1 MYEMT
6 ATIKTQARSARK
18 QRIYEAAAT
27 LFRDKGYNATSM
39 RDLAV
44 SVGIE
49 PSSLYSHINSK
60 EELLSDICFEC
71 GQLFLD
77 GIKAIGQDEN
87 TVAEKLS
94 KLIHLHVK
102 IAQDDIT
109 SMTVFNDE
117 WRHITEPELSLFLQM
132 RKKYEDDCM
141 AIIDMGVD
149 EGVFREIDT
158 HVVLNAIINS
168 TQWIQRSKRM
178 LAKETNVLANQISDL
193 ILNGLFL
200 HNK

>member
-1 MYEMT
+1 M
-6 ATIKTQARSARK
+6 ATTTTHTRSARK

-39 RDLAV
+39 RDLAM

-49 PSSLYSHINSK
+49 PSSLYSHIKSK
-60 EELLSDICFEC
+60 EELLSEICFEC
-71 GQLFLD
+71 GQQFLD
-77 GIKAIGQDEN
+77 GVEAIILNSNDI
-87 TVAEKLS
+87 THKLRA
-94 KLIHLHVK
+94 LIHLHVK

-117 WRHITEPELSLFLQM
+117 WRHITEPELSLFKQM

-141 AIIDMGVD
+141 AIINIGI
-149 EGVFREIDT
+149 EENIFRSIDT

-168 TQWIQRSKRM
+168 TLWIQKSKRM
-178 LAKETNVLANQISDL
+178 LAKDTSDLANQISDL
-193 ILNGLFL
+193 ILNGLYL
-200 HNK
+200 KNK

>member
-1 MYEMT
+1 MTET
-6 ATIKTQARSARK
+6 ATRTRSTRK

-39 RDLAV
+39 RDLAM

-60 EELLSDICFEC
+60 EELLSGICFDC
-71 GQLFLD
+71 GQQFLD
-77 GIKAIGQDEN
+77 GVRAIMSDSN
-87 TVAEKLS
+87 TIEDKLRQ
-94 KLIHLHVK
+94 LIYLHVK
-102 IAQDDIT
+102 IAQDDVT

-117 WRHITEPELSLFLQM
+117 WRHITEPELSLFLRM

-141 AIIDMGVD
+141 AIINLGVD
-149 EGVFREIDT
+149 EGIFRKIDT

-178 LAKETNVLANQISDL
+178 LAKDTGSLANQICDL
-193 ILNGLFL
+193 MLNGLFL

>member
-1 MYEMT
+1 MT
-6 ATIKTQARSARK
+6 ATATHTRSTRK
-18 QRIYEAAAT
+18 QHIYEAAAT

-39 RDLAV
+39 RDLAL

-49 PSSLYSHINSK
+49 PSSLYSHIKSK
-60 EELLSDICFEC
+60 EELLSGICFDC
-71 GQLFLD
+71 GQQFLD
-77 GIKAIGQDEN
+77 GVRAIISDQSTIEDQ
-87 TVAEKLS
+87 LRQ
-94 KLIHLHVK
+94 LIFLHVK

-117 WRHITEPELSLFLQM
+117 WRHITEPELSLFLRM

-141 AIIDMGVD
+141 VIINSGMD
-149 EGVFREIDT
+149 EGVFRNIDS

-178 LAKETNVLANQISDL
+178 LSKETGVLGNQISDL
-193 ILNGLFL
+193 ILNGLL
-200 HNK
+200 QDNN

>member
-1 MYEMT
+1 MFEMT
-6 ATIKTQARSARK
+6 ETATHTRSARK
-18 QRIYEAAAT
+18 QHIYEAAAK

-39 RDLAV
+39 RDLAL

-49 PSSLYSHINSK
+49 PSSLYSHIKSK
-60 EELLSDICFEC
+60 EELLSGICFDC
-71 GQLFLD
+71 GQQFLD
-77 GIKAIGQDEN
+77 GVQTIIFDKISVED
-87 TVAEKLS
+87 KLRS
-94 KLIHLHVK
+94 LIFLHVK

-132 RKKYEDDCM
+132 RKKYEDECM
-141 AIIDMGVD
+141 VIINMGME
-149 EGVFREIDT
+149 EGIFRKIDT

-178 LAKETNVLANQISDL
+178 LAKETSTLANQISDL
-193 ILNGLFL
+193 ILSGLFL
-200 HNK
+200 QNQ

>member
-1 MYEMT
+1 MAKT
-6 ATIKTQARSARK
+6 ATHIRSTRK

-39 RDLAV
+39 RDLAL

-49 PSSLYSHINSK
+49 PSSLYSHIKSK
-60 EELLSDICFEC
+60 EELLSGICLEC
-71 GQLFLD
+71 GQQFLD
-77 GIKAIGQDEN
+77 GVQTINSDNSPVED
-87 TVAEKLS
+87 KLRS
-94 KLIHLHVK
+94 LIYLHVK

-132 RKKYEDDCM
+132 RKKYEDDCT
-141 AIIDMGVD
+141 AIINMGMQ
-149 EGVFREIDT
+149 EGVFRDIDT

-178 LAKETNVLANQISDL
+178 LAKETSTLANQISDL

-200 HNK
+200 QNQ